1 MKLRNKDMK
10 KSLFFGMMV
19 AGAMALSS
27 CGGGGSRPQNVA
39 EADSSEVKSLINRD
53 KTIYGLCGDGS
64 AMNTLELITDSGDTL
79 SLSITNAVEA
89 GQVFGG
95 LQVGDRMAVLAND
108 AKSEATLVINLNALL
123 GDWVMPDPID
133 GSSDVGIR
141 FKDGGIAE
149 SIDQSVIIY
158 RTWKIVNGKLEITS
172 IREGGAEE
180 EESNLYDLLILA
192 SDTLAYKTIGKLRD
206 EEETFK
212 YSRWKEKK
220 KVDLHGLQLEE
231 ADDEFMKM

>member
-1 MKLRNKDMK
+1 MK
-10 KSLFFGMMV
+10 KTVLFGMMV
-19 AGAMALSS
+19 AGVMTLGS
-27 CGGGGSRPQNVA
+27 CGGGRNANQNVA
-39 EADSSEVKSLINRD
+39 EADSSDVKIADLRD
-53 KTIYGLCGDGS
+53 KTIYGLCGEAS
-64 AMNTLELITDSGDTL
+64 AMNTLELIVDSGDTL
-79 SLSITNAVEA
+79 TLSITNAAEA

-95 LQVGDRMAVLAND
+95 LQVSDRMAVLANAD
-108 AKSEATLVINLNALL
+108 KTEATLVINLNTLL

-149 SIDQSVIIY
+149 SIDQSVIVY

-180 EESNLYDLLILA
+180 EETNLYDLLILGP
-192 SDTLAYKTIGKLRD
+192 DTLAYKTIGKLRD

-220 KVDLHGLQLEE
+220 KADLHGLKLEE
-231 ADDEFMKM
+231 AEDEFMKM

>member
-1 MKLRNKDMK
+1 MK
-10 KSLFFGMMV
+10 KTVLFGMLA
-19 AGAMALSS
+19 AGIMILGS
-27 CGGGGSRPQNVA
+27 CGGGGNANQNVA
-39 EADSSEVKSLINRD
+39 EADSSDVKIADLRD
-53 KTIYGLCGDGS
+53 KTIYGLCGEAS
-64 AMNTLELITDSGDTL
+64 AMNTLELIVDSGDTL
-79 SLSITNAVEA
+79 TLSLTNAQEA

-95 LQVGDRMAVLAND
+95 LQVSDRMAVLANAD
-108 AKSEATLVINLNALL
+108 KTEATLVINLNTLL

-149 SIDQSVIIY
+149 SIDQSVIVY

-180 EESNLYDLLILA
+180 EETNLYDLLILGP
-192 SDTLAYKTIGKLRD
+192 DTLAYKTIGKLRD

-212 YSRWKEKK
+212 YSRFKEKPK
-220 KVDLHGLQLEE
+220 ADLHGLKLEE
-231 ADDEFMKM
+231 AEDEFMKM

>member
-1 MKLRNKDMK
+1 MK
-10 KSLFFGMMV
+10 KTVLFGMMV
-19 AGAMALSS
+19 AGVMTLGS
-27 CGGGGSRPQNVA
+27 CGGGGNANQNVA
-39 EADSSEVKSLINRD
+39 EADSSDVKIADLRD
-53 KTIYGLCGDGS
+53 KTIYGLCGEAS
-64 AMNTLELITDSGDTL
+64 AMNTLELIVDSGDTL
-79 SLSITNAVEA
+79 TLSLTNAQEA

-95 LQVGDRMAVLAND
+95 LQVSDRMAVLANAD
-108 AKSEATLVINLNALL
+108 KTEATLVINLNTLL

-149 SIDQSVIIY
+149 SIDQSVIVY

-180 EESNLYDLLILA
+180 EETNLYDLLILGP
-192 SDTLAYKTIGKLRD
+192 DTLAYKTIGKLRD

-212 YSRWKEKK
+212 YSRFKEKPK
-220 KVDLHGLQLEE
+220 ADLHGLKLEE
-231 ADDEFMKM
+231 AEDEFMKM

>member
-1 MKLRNKDMK
+1 MK
-10 KSLFFGMMV
+10 KTELFGMMV
-19 AGAMALSS
+19 AGVMTLGS
-27 CGGGGSRPQNVA
+27 CGGGGNANQNVA
-39 EADSSEVKSLINRD
+39 EADSSDVEILVRD

-79 SLSITNAVEA
+79 TLSLTNAQEA

-95 LQVGDRMAVLAND
+95 LEVSDRMAVLAND
-108 AKSEATLVINLNALL
+108 DKTEATLVINLNTLL

-133 GSSDVGIR
+133 GSSEVGIR

-158 RTWKIVNGKLEITS
+158 RTWKIVNGKLEIAS
-172 IREGGAEE
+172 IRDGGAEE
-180 EESNLYDLLILA
+180 EEVNLYDILILGA
-192 SDTLAYKTIGKLRD
+192 DTLAYKTIGKLRD

-220 KVDLHGLQLEE
+220 KADLHGLQLEDAE
-231 ADDEFMKM
+231 DEFMKM

>member
-1 MKLRNKDMK
+1 MK
-10 KSLFFGMMV
+10 KTVLFGMMV
-19 AGAMALSS
+19 AGVMTLGS
-27 CGGGGSRPQNVA
+27 CGGGRNANQNVA
-39 EADSSEVKSLINRD
+39 EADSSDVKIAELRD
-53 KTIYGLCGDGS
+53 KTIYGLCGEAS
-64 AMNTLELITDSGDTL
+64 AMNTLELIVDSGDTL
-79 SLSITNAVEA
+79 TLSITNAAEA

-95 LQVGDRMAVLAND
+95 LQVSDRMAVLANAD
-108 AKSEATLVINLNALL
+108 KTEATLVINLNTLL

-149 SIDQSVIIY
+149 SIDQSVIVY

-180 EESNLYDLLILA
+180 EETNLYDLLILGP
-192 SDTLAYKTIGKLRD
+192 DTLAYKTIGKLRD

-212 YSRWKEKK
+212 YSRFKEKPK
-220 KVDLHGLQLEE
+220 ADLHGLKLEE
-231 ADDEFMKM
+231 AEDEFMKM